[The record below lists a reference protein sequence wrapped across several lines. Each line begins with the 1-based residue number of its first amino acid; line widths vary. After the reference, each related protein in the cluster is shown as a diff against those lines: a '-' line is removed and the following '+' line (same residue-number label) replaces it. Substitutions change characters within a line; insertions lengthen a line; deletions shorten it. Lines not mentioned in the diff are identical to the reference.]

1 MAAKRAAHPPSETPT
16 ASGGRGERSA
26 SPDRFTE
33 MDSPRYVV
41 DVRVPGYNLGKSL
54 AKLKKHQAKQR
65 KPAVAPA
72 APAVDPEPIVLTPAK
87 RSRGGRK
94 AAGQDASHVQF
105 EL

>member
-1 MAAKRAAHPPSETPT
+1 MAAKRAAHPPSELPT

-26 SPDRFTE
+26 SPNRFAE

-41 DVRVPGYNLGKSL
+41 DVRVPGYNIGKSL
-54 AKLKKHQAKQR
+54 AKLKKHQAKKR
-65 KPAVAPA
+65 KIAAAPA
-72 APAVDPEPIVLTPAK
+72 APAVDPTPIVLAPAK

-94 AAGQDASHVQF
+94 PGGDIASHVQF